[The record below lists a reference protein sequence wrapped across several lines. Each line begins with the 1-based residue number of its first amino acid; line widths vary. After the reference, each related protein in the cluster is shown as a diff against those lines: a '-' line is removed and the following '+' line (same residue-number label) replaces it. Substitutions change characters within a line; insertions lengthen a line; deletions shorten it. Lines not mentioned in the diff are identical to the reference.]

1 MMGQKQ
7 RRLLLVGV
15 IVASLL
21 VGAGGG
27 VVLDRQLLMVYDP
40 PSNVP
45 ADAAPE
51 FELLAEAW
59 NLVDRVYVDR
69 SVVEP
74 KPMGYGAISGMVDSL
89 GDTGHS
95 RFLSPQMVA
104 DEHQY
109 IQGQY
114 VGIGAYV
121 QMKDGQVVIVA
132 PIEGSPA
139 QKAGLKS
146 GDIILDV
153 DGESVAGLTLSEVIS
168 HVMGP
173 AGTKVTLTI
182 RDPKTGDTRTVTIT
196 RAEVTIHN
204 VTWRQLPGT
213 TVAHLRIAG
222 FSQGVTD
229 DLKSAL
235 QEIQGQQLSGLIM
248 DLRDNPGGLL
258 EEAVST
264 ASQFLQGGNVLI
276 EVNAQG
282 ERTPVPVKPDGIAT
296 TIPMVVLVNSGTAS
310 ASEIVG
316 GALQDPERA
325 QLVGETTFGTGTV
338 LGEFSLSDG
347 SALLLA
353 TEEWLTPD
361 GHTIWHQGLTPNVVV
376 PLPSGTSPLFPGAE
390 EGMTAQALAGSG
402 DTQLLKA
409 LSLLGQGG

>member
-1 MMGQKQ
+1 MRQGQH
-7 RRLLLVGV
+7 RLVLVSVIIVSVLVGV
-15 IVASLL
+15 
-21 VGAGGG
+21 GGG
-27 VVLDRQLLMVYDP
+27 VVLDRQLLLAFDP
-40 PSNVP
+40 PKNVP
-45 ADAAPE
+45 ADAVPE
-51 FELLAEAW
+51 FDLLAEAW
-59 NLVDRVYVDR
+59 NLVERDYVDR
-69 SVVEP
+69 AVVEP
-74 KPMGYGAISGMVDSL
+74 KPMGYGAIGGMVDSL

-95 RFLSPQMVA
+95 RFLTPQMVA
-104 DEHQY
+104 DERQY
-109 IQGQY
+109 IEGQY

-121 QMKDGQVVIVA
+121 EMKDGQVIIVA

-153 DGESVAGLTLSEVIS
+153 DGKSVAGLTLSEVIS
-168 HVMGP
+168 RVMGP

-182 RDPKTGDTRTVTIT
+182 RDPNTGDTREVTIT
-196 RAEVTIHN
+196 RAEVSIHN
-204 VTWRQLPGT
+204 VTWHQLPAT

-235 QEIQGQQLSGLIM
+235 QEIQGQQLSGLIL

-264 ASQFLQGGNVLI
+264 ASQFLQGGDVLI

-282 ERTPVPVKPDGIAT
+282 DKTLVPVEPGGVAT
-296 TIPMVVLVNSGTAS
+296 TIPMVVLVNAGTAS
-310 ASEIVG
+310 ASEIVS

-376 PLPSGTSPLFPGAE
+376 SLPSGTSPLFPGAE
-390 EGMTAQALAGSG
+390 EGLTAQALADSG
-402 DTQLLKA
+402 DTQLVKA
-409 LSLLGQGG
+409 LDLLANK

>member
-1 MMGQKQ
+1 MGQKQ
-7 RRLLLVGV
+7 RQFLLAGV
-15 IVASLL
+15 IVVSLL

-27 VVLDRQLLMVYDP
+27 VVLDRQLLMTYDP
-40 PSNVP
+40 PSNIP

-51 FELLAEAW
+51 FKLLAEAW

-74 KPMGYGAISGMVDSL
+74 KPMGYGAVRGMVDSL

-95 RFLSPQMVA
+95 RFLSPKMVT

-121 QMKDGQVVIVA
+121 QMKDDQVVIVA

-153 DGESVAGLTLSEVIS
+153 DGKSVAGLTLSEVIS
-168 HVMGP
+168 QVMGP
-173 AGTKVTLTI
+173 VGTQVTLTV
-182 RDPKTGDTRTVTIT
+182 RDPNTGDTRTVTIT

-222 FSQGVTD
+222 FSEGVTD

-235 QEIQGQQLSGLIM
+235 QEIQGQQLSGVIL

-258 EEAVST
+258 GEAVST
-264 ASQFLQGGNVLI
+264 TSQFLQSGDVLI

-282 ERTPVPVKPDGIAT
+282 EKTPVPVESGGVAP
-296 TIPMVVLVNSGTAS
+296 TISTVVLVNSGTAS

-316 GALQDPERA
+316 GALQDHERA

-376 PLPSGTSPLFPGAE
+376 SLASGASRLFPGAE
-390 EGMTAQALAGSG
+390 EGMTAQDLADSG
-402 DTQLLKA
+402 DAQLLKA